1 MSPFPPPAFQKVSR
15 TVYAKEGTQAEF
27 SFPLTFADENLSG
40 ELQWQAEGASSQQKW
55 ISFSSDNRKVSVT
68 GVSSHL
74 KLQVE
79 EMLPLRFKLLQA
91 LPKHAGSGKL
101 RLFLAKGELQQEV
114 NLVVMR
120 CEELG

>member
-1 MSPFPPPAFQKVSR
+1 MSPFPPPAFQKVSH

-68 GVSSHL
+68 GVSPHL

-114 NLVVMR
+114 KLVVMR